1 METIDNN
8 QSTDSINLKCFDLGE
23 ENGGKQLILDHIS
36 ISPTEYYVF
45 TIGDGQKNK
54 TLIKKTIILKFVVS
68 NYQKPLMDNMQSK
81 NSQIQKKYLKLLDY
95 FVYDWYFKS
104 FEISS
109 FLSKVPYNINLSISS
124 ISL

>member
-1 METIDNN
+1 METIDNK
-8 QSTDSINLKCFDLGE
+8 QSPDSINLKCFDLGE

-81 NSQIQKKYLKLLDY
+81 NSQLQKKYLKLLDY

>member
-54 TLIKKTIILKFVVS
+54 NI
-68 NYQKPLMDNMQSK
+68 NQEDNNTKIRCFKLSK
-81 NSQIQKKYLKLLDY
+81 APNGQYAVKE
-95 FVYDWYFKS
+95 FTNPE
-104 FEISS
+104 EISKIAGL
-109 FLSKVPYNINLSISS
+109 FCL
-124 ISL
+124 

>member
-45 TIGDGQKNK
+45 TIGDGQKTK

-81 NSQIQKKYLKLLDY
+81 NSQLQKKYLKLLDY
-95 FVYDWYFKS
+95 FVYD
-104 FEISS
+104 
-109 FLSKVPYNINLSISS
+109 
-124 ISL
+124 